1 MAVNRAKVANKG
13 NFLRTWILPKLLTVH
28 VTPILE
34 ILGKLIRTHNFPE
47 SIASKFETERVE
59 TQQHSASA
67 RQFSKLPTNFSSS
80 ALFRDSFITFS
91 SPLPSSYIRTG
102 IPVQRIIP
110 AASLSP
116 FSFSQILLLP
126 SDSSWAQTRS
136 TSRSPNSRGN
146 FRFPTAS
153 IFQRVNFKE

>member
-34 ILGKLIRTHNFPE
+34 ILGELIRTHNFPE

-80 ALFRDSFITFS
+80 ALFRDSAHHLLF
-91 SPLPSSYIRTG
+91 PSSFFLYSNGDTRPTNYSRFNRRK
-102 IPVQRIIP
+102 P
-110 AASLSP
+110 
-116 FSFSQILLLP
+116 FSQILLLP
-126 SDSSWAQTRS
+126 SDSSRAQTRS

-153 IFQRVNFKE
+153 IFQPVNFKE